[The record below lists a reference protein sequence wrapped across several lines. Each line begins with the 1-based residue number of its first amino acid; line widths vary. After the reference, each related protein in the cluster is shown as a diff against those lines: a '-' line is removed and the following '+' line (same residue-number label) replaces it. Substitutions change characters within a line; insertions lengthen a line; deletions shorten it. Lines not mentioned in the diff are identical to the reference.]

1 VAAAFEVPG
10 LGHGFEGFGI
20 SVEDDGVGP
29 PVVQLRG
36 DVDITC
42 AAALGDC
49 LSVLTARGGDV
60 VVELTSWRFID
71 STGMGALVRG
81 RNLAKQR
88 GADLRLRHPT
98 SNVRK
103 TLALAGLDKVF
114 EIEV

>member
-1 VAAAFEVPG
+1 VAAAFGIPG

-20 SVEDDGVGP
+20 AVEDDGVGA

-60 VVELTSWRFID
+60 VVDLASMRFID

-81 RNLAKQR
+81 RNMAKQR
-88 GADLRLRHPT
+88 GAELRLRQPT
-98 SNVRK
+98 PDVRK
-103 TLALAGLDKVF
+103 TLELAGLDKVF
-114 EIEV
+114 LIED